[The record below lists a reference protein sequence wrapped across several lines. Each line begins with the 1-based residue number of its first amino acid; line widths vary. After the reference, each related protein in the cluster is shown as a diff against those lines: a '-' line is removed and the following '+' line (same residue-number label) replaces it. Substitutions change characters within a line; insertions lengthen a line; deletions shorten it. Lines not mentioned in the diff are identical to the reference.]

1 MVMARQCPGGVAAV
15 SAKLRA
21 ACGGVAQLGERCV
34 RNAEVGSSILLLSTK
49 SLGNKGLL
57 GPFFLAGCIGS
68 GSWRDRSASRAPISR
83 RHSIQA
89 IAVKK
94 VSDARPKHLWGKP

>member
-1 MVMARQCPGGVAAV
+1 LAA
-15 SAKLRA
+15 
-21 ACGGVAQLGERCV
+21 
-34 RNAEVGSSILLLSTK
+34 
-49 SLGNKGLL
+49 
-57 GPFFLAGCIGS
+57 CIGS